1 MKKFLLKSMTLL
13 VAIGFIANVHAEISL
28 LDVQHRWAK
37 INYEMEDDAQIDAFK
52 ALIADIEAHLATH
65 SEDADLLIWRGISKS
80 TLAGAEG
87 GLGALSIAEEAK
99 ESLEQAMAINDKA
112 LDGSAYTSLA
122 TLYHNVPGWPL
133 GFGSDK
139 KAKELFKKAIEINP
153 KGIDP
158 NYFYA
163 EFFYNERKYKS
174 ALKYLERAQ
183 SAEPRPDRPLADAG
197 RRQEIERLL
206 SKVNKKL
213 RR

>member
-1 MKKFLLKSMTLL
+1 MKQFLLKCMTL
-13 VAIGFIANVHAEISL
+13 AATIGFIANVHADISL

-37 INYEMEDDAQIDAFK
+37 INYEMEDDAQIEAFK
-52 ALIADIEAHLATH
+52 ALIADIETHLTTNA
-65 SEDADLLIWRGISKS
+65 EDVDLLIWRGISKS

-99 ESLEQAMAINDKA
+99 ESLEQAMAIDDKA

>member
-1 MKKFLLKSMTLL
+1 MKKFLLKCMTL
-13 VAIGFIANVHAEISL
+13 AATIGFIANVHADISL

-37 INYEMEDDAQIDAFK
+37 INYEMEDDAQIEAFK
-52 ALIADIEAHLATH
+52 ALIADIETHLTTNA
-65 SEDADLLIWRGISKS
+65 EDVDLLIWRGISKS

-99 ESLEQAMAINDKA
+99 ESLEQAMAIDDKA

>member
-52 ALIADIEAHLATH
+52 ALIADIEAHLATN

-183 SAEPRPDRPLADAG
+183 SAESRPDRPLADAG